1 MSTINLII
9 GGVDFSEWVEVENY
23 SCIRRDIVPHSF
35 TNYDGTEYAP
45 RSGYR
50 YELSV
55 NLNELPET
63 AASAL
68 AKVLDH
74 DVIPVKFTDLLSD
87 SEDGTTTASFERPEE
102 IGGSIA
108 AETDDGDLWNM
119 KISLT
124 SAVTAVSGSL

>member
-9 GGVDFSEWVEVENY
+9 GEVDFSDWVEADSY
-23 SCIRRDIVPHSF
+23 TCIRRDIVPYSV
-35 TNYDGTEYAP
+35 TNYNGAEYAP

-55 NLNELPET
+55 NLNELPEA

-68 AKVLDH
+68 AKALDN
-74 DVIPVKFTDLLSD
+74 DKIKVRFTDLLSS
-87 SEDGTTTASFERPEE
+87 SEDGTTEAYFDRPEE

-108 AETDDGDLWNM
+108 AETDDGDLWDM

>member
-9 GGVDFSEWVEVENY
+9 GGVDFSEWVEADSY

-35 TNYDGTEYAP
+35 TNYDGAEYP

-55 NLNELPET
+55 NLSELPEA

-68 AKVLDH
+68 AKALDH
-74 DVIPVKFTDLLSD
+74 DVIPITFTDLLSD
-87 SEDGTTTASFERPEE
+87 SEDDTTTASFKRPEE

-108 AETDDGDLWNM
+108 AETDDGDLWDM

>member
-9 GGVDFSEWVEVENY
+9 GGVDCSEWVETDSYTCV
-23 SCIRRDIVPHSF
+23 RRDIVPYSF
-35 TNYDGTEYAP
+35 TNYDGAEYAP

-55 NLNELPET
+55 NLNELPEA

-68 AKVLDH
+68 AKALDN
-74 DVIPVKFTDLLSD
+74 DKIKVKFTDLLSD
-87 SEDGTTTASFERPEE
+87 YEDGTTEAYFDRPEE

-108 AETDDGDLWNM
+108 AETDDGDLWDM

>member
-9 GGVDFSEWVEVENY
+9 GGVDFSEWVETDSY
-23 SCIRRDIVPHSF
+23 TCIRRDIVPFAF
-35 TNYDGTEYAP
+35 TNHDGAEYAP

-55 NLNELPET
+55 NLNELPEA
-63 AASAL
+63 AASVL
-68 AKVLDH
+68 AKALDN
-74 DVIPVKFTDLLSD
+74 DKIKIKFTDLLSD
-87 SEDGTTTASFERPEE
+87 AEDGTTEAYFDRPEE

-108 AETDDGDLWNM
+108 AETDDGDLWDM
-119 KISLT
+119 KISLA

>member
-9 GGVDFSEWVEVENY
+9 GEVDFSDWVEADSY
-23 SCIRRDIVPHSF
+23 SCIRRDIVPYSF
-35 TNYDGTEYAP
+35 TNYNGSEYAP

-55 NLNELPET
+55 NLNELPEAT
-63 AASAL
+63 ASAL
-68 AKVLDH
+68 AKALDN
-74 DVIPVKFTDLLSD
+74 DKIKVRFTDLLSS
-87 SEDGTTTASFERPEE
+87 SEDGTTEAYFDRPEE

-108 AETDDGDLWNM
+108 AETDDGDLWDM

>member
-9 GGVDFSEWVEVENY
+9 GGIDFSEWVETDSYTCV
-23 SCIRRDIVPHSF
+23 RRDIVPYSF
-35 TNYDGTEYAP
+35 TTYNGSEYAP

-55 NLNELPET
+55 NLSELPET

-68 AKVLDH
+68 AKALDN
-74 DVIPVKFTDLLSD
+74 DKIKVKFTDLLSD
-87 SEDGTTTASFERPEE
+87 AEDGTTEAYFDRPEE

-108 AETDDGDLWNM
+108 AETDDGDLWDM

>member
-9 GGVDFSEWVEVENY
+9 GGVDFSDWVEADSY
-23 SCIRRDIVPHSF
+23 SCIRRDIVPYSF
-35 TNYDGTEYAP
+35 TNYNGAEYAP

-68 AKVLDH
+68 AKALDN
-74 DVIPVKFTDLLSD
+74 DKIKVRFTDLLSS
-87 SEDGTTTASFERPEE
+87 SEDGTTEAYFDRPEE

-108 AETDDGDLWNM
+108 AETDDGDLWDM